1 MDYYSPIVIAAPEIT
16 VQPLKESKTQS
27 WFFQYVNLLKGEE
40 LHFLQEAFLISE
52 EGLYVIIE

>member
-16 VQPLKESKTQS
+16 VQHLKESKTQS

-40 LHFLQEAFLISE
+40 LHFLQEAFLIS
-52 EGLYVIIE
+52 